1 MSLVKNNFISV
12 VRKQYGFK
20 LQGFSKFFFI
30 IIVTQIIGMLF
41 TMSNAGGMTSTS
53 NETYSFKIEQNST
66 IYVFIFTI
74 AIVTGATILLN
85 LKEYK
90 DMDFTFV
97 TNRISS
103 NISNIGFLITLS
115 LFGAVTSALS
125 GVLTRT
131 IKYFLI
137 GSSKIIEV
145 GFYLTPGEIMCS
157 IGANFLYFILF
168 SSLVYFCTV
177 LTQKSNIF
185 FVIIL
190 IVVVLFTQTPLFGN
204 IIEFYGKE
212 NNFLIFMIKA
222 LIMVTIFF
230 TASILVSNNQEVRGL
245 KINI

>member
-1 MSLVKNNFISV
+1 MSLVKSNFMAV
-12 VRKQYGFK
+12 VKKQYMFK

-41 TMSNAGGMTSTS
+41 ALSNAGGMMSTS
-53 NETYSFKIEQNST
+53 NDIYSFSVEQNST

-90 DMDFTFV
+90 DMDFTLV
-97 TNRISS
+97 TNRTTS
-103 NISNIGFLITLS
+103 NFSNIGFLITLS
-115 LFGAVTSALS
+115 LFGSITSALS
-125 GVLTRT
+125 GVLVRT

-137 GSSKIIEV
+137 GSSKIIET

-177 LTQKSNIF
+177 LTQKSNVF

-190 IVVVLFTQTPLFGN
+190 IVMVLFTQTSLFGN
-204 IIEFYGKE
+204 IIGFYGKE
-212 NNFLIFMIKA
+212 NIFLIFMIKT
-222 LIMVTIFF
+222 LITATTFF
-230 TASILVSNNQEVRGL
+230 TASILVSNNQEVRG
-245 KINI
+245 